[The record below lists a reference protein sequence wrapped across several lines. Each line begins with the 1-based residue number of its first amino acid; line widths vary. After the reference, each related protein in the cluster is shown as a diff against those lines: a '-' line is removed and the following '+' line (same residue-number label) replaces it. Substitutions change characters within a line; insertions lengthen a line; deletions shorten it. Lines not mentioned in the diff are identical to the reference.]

1 MHCKMCSNDSFIN
14 RQDLNKTTTK
24 QERLK
29 SEETLANVDGYDT
42 EINTMNDGE
51 IGMEARCK

>member
-1 MHCKMCSNDSFIN
+1 MCSNDSFIN